1 MTFFTLIIFSALYF
15 LATKGVDVPDIKY
28 QQPRTTV
35 SEYALLKQ
43 CINFCVKYKGTSA
56 YRTCIKNCVEIHQ
69 IKQK

>member
-1 MTFFTLIIFSALYF
+1 MTLFTLIIFSALCF
-15 LATKGVDVPDIKY
+15 LETQGVEVPDIKY

-43 CINFCVKYKGTSA
+43 CVHFCAKYKGSSA
-56 YRTCIKNCVEIHQ
+56 YRTCIKSCVQVHQ